1 MFFSVLLWL
10 NKTVLCISSW
20 GFLSFAVAGFP
31 KCLSWK
37 MEPLVLTKRFNSNT
51 GELKSGS
58 RTGSRFMAWV
68 CSCWAS
74 SRMTFNSFKNFILKV
89 LVLTFLWEHHCS
101 ISSEQL
107 LLLTGSGW
115 AQSGLCSPDLQTP
128 NALDYF
134 TLLQGTEMVTGEGT
148 EAVLS
153 QESLH
158 SPGPAEQRPRGFCS
172 PLFNSFMP
180 NELNVHLIFP
190 GNNAFFKKQTVLS
203 SCLFQLSLQLFST
216 AFTNYFKSFLGIHS
230 PQSRLAVA
238 QTKKLRKKKKK
249 SAVKK

>member
-1 MFFSVLLWL
+1 MFFSVRLWL

-20 GFLSFAVAGFP
+20 GFLSFPVAGFP

-74 SRMTFNSFKNFILKV
+74 SRMTFNPFKNFILKV

-128 NALDYF
+128 NWIGSGLFHTPAGDRNGDRRGDRGCPVPRKSALTWASRTKTKRF
-134 TLLQGTEMVTGEGT
+134 
-148 EAVLS
+148 
-153 QESLH
+153 
-158 SPGPAEQRPRGFCS
+158 
-172 PLFNSFMP
+172 
-180 NELNVHLIFP
+180 
-190 GNNAFFKKQTVLS
+190 
-203 SCLFQLSLQLFST
+203 LFS
-216 AFTNYFKSFLGIHS
+216 SF
-230 PQSRLAVA
+230 
-238 QTKKLRKKKKK
+238 
-249 SAVKK
+249 

>member
-1 MFFSVLLWL
+1 MFFSVQLWL

-134 TLLQGTEMVTGEGT
+134 TLCRGQKWWQERGQRLSCPKKVCTHLGQQNKNQEVS
-148 EAVLS
+148 VL
-153 QESLH
+153 
-158 SPGPAEQRPRGFCS
+158 
-172 PLFNSFMP
+172 LF
-180 NELNVHLIFP
+180 LIP
-190 GNNAFFKKQTVLS
+190 
-203 SCLFQLSLQLFST
+203 SCQMS
-216 AFTNYFKSFLGIHS
+216 
-230 PQSRLAVA
+230 
-238 QTKKLRKKKKK
+238 
-249 SAVKK
+249 